1 MKRRSDKKGVEEVW
15 ARAFEKLG
23 TEGKTDGKFD
33 EKFAEEVRERV
44 RQRTRK
50 AYNIE
55 EVIDQDVSLDEIRKA
70 IKRLRRGKAV
80 GVEYERSIHVW
91 R

>member
-1 MKRRSDKKGVEEVW
+1 MRRFGPG
-15 ARAFEKLG
+15 KLG

-50 AYNIE
+50 PYNIE
-55 EVIDQDVSLDEIRKA
+55 EVIDQVSLDE
-70 IKRLRRGKAV
+70 
-80 GVEYERSIHVW
+80 
-91 R
+91 